1 MGSGRRPCGPGKRSI
16 EGSSEESRFLLN
28 PFMLVAA
35 NPYSYNIWDPQKITD
50 DDLSRADFPF
60 TWLPQVVHWSA
71 DKSSA
76 EVVYRVSS
84 YNEQLYAWRDKLRVQ
99 KIMPKFALVAY
110 NARDFGYQWIWV
122 ATDRS
127 SNIECLQKPSH
138 ATRITQML
146 HCGGTCGYPGGCN
159 NMSPSIP
166 DIDEIAYTQL
176 PAKACIYL
184 WKEKPARCDANTGY
198 DGDTVTQLAPS
209 GRRLSDFLL
218 LTMCQSLVCEMSLQL
233 REISLL
239 CRTHPSLQC
248 GLFRGD
254 IKVLPDRNPGKTL
267 VLLTSQE
274 VILINDWPLDLE
286 VPREINQKT
295 ILAAITKKK
304 APCVGAFFFV
314 FCN

>member
-1 MGSGRRPCGPGKRSI
+1 MLIPLRKYLYVCTAILVSALFSPPANAENELSVGSKAGSLTSIDLDINNPQDLSFKSKSEILALRSAMVAKYPQLLSGTYQPDDEVFSRLESDKPWWGLSGEAVWGPGKRSI

-50 DDLSRADFPF
+50 NDLSRADFPY

-76 EVVYRVSS
+76 EVDYRVSA
-84 YNEQLYAWRDKLRVQ
+84 YNEQLYAWREKLRVQ

-110 NARDFGYQWIWV
+110 NARDFGYQWIWL

-138 ATRITQML
+138 ATRITQMI

-184 WKEKPARCDANTGY
+184 WKEKPAD
-198 DGDTVTQLAPS
+198 VTQ
-209 GRRLSDFLL
+209 
-218 LTMCQSLVCEMSLQL
+218 T
-233 REISLL
+233 
-239 CRTHPSLQC
+239 
-248 GLFRGD
+248 
-254 IKVLPDRNPGKTL
+254 PDMT
-267 VLLTSQE
+267 
-274 VILINDWPLDLE
+274 VILSLN
-286 VPREINQKT
+286 
-295 ILAAITKKK
+295 
-304 APCVGAFFFV
+304 
-314 FCN
+314 